1 MLLQLT
7 SLLVLTFFGLTPQYR
22 KHIFNQIHDLVFH
35 GGGGFQYY
43 DVYNMPIWLRRFH
56 IQKISEFNKKQ
67 NEEMEKAKKGQTNSD
82 NVFGPNINPNP
93 SSVYDFKK

>member
-1 MLLQLT
+1 
-7 SLLVLTFFGLTPQYR
+7 
-22 KHIFNQIHDLVFH
+22 
-35 GGGGFQYY
+35 
-43 DVYNMPIWLRRFH
+43 MPIWLRRFH